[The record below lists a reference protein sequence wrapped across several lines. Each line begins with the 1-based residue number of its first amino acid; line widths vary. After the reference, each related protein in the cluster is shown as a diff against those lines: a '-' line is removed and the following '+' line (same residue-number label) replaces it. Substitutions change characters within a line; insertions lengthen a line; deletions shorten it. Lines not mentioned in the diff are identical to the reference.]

1 MSEISKRLKE
11 LPDALD
17 ISTAAFERSISVS
30 NGYLR
35 NIKGTPSADKI
46 ERILILY
53 PQVSR
58 SWLLTGEGEMLKSA
72 DSHNISPQFEILD
85 EPNSKKGL
93 IPFYGDVQS
102 TGGDVSLRAD
112 VDGGQ
117 IYPTSWIDAGDF
129 FREATAIIEH
139 VGESM
144 VEYPNKCM
152 IAIKKVDDMTLL
164 VNGDVYVIE
173 TSEYRVTKKVLDNS
187 EYITGYSTN
196 PETYPDGQL
205 VYAPMKIPKDKIRAM
220 YTVLGYAYVR
230 HGQKIVLRTKK

>member
-11 LPDALD
+11 LPDALN

-35 NIKGTPSADKI
+35 NIKGTPSVDKI
-46 ERILILY
+46 ERVLKSY

-58 SWLLTGEGEMLKSA
+58 NWLLTGEGEMLKSE
-72 DSHNISPQFEILD
+72 DPHNISPQFEILE
-85 EPNSKKGL
+85 EPNGKKGL
-93 IPFYGDVQS
+93 IPFYGDIQS
-102 TGGDVSLRAD
+102 TGGDVLLRAD
-112 VDGGQ
+112 IDGGQ

-139 VGESM
+139 IGESM
-144 VEYPNKCM
+144 IEYPNKCM